1 MGWRQSAFNEIPICA
16 RGTNPRRTISKNG
29 LALLVRKFL
38 KAPFFLAASDLSH
51 ISGWSQVTFCKFT
64 DASVIEAAC
73 LIKYGHGGVVE

>member
-38 KAPFFLAASDLSH
+38 KGTLFFGGFRSEPHFRMVAGHFL
-51 ISGWSQVTFCKFT
+51 QV
-64 DASVIEAAC
+64 
-73 LIKYGHGGVVE
+73 Y